1 MFVDSDRKSVFSRY
15 PRKYPRGESNPYQKF
30 RKLLFYPLNYR
41 GIAFRRAKVQL
52 FLYRNNK
59 PSVENSMQ
67 HGKRLQVTYPGQMQ
81 PIIKYHTVEYIGA
94 LLPRQTKQM
103 HVGKIHP

>member
-41 GIAFRRAKVQL
+41 TNQ
-52 FLYRNNK
+52 
-59 PSVENSMQ
+59 
-67 HGKRLQVTYPGQMQ
+67 
-81 PIIKYHTVEYIGA
+81 GA
-94 LLPRQTKQM
+94 NI
-103 HVGKIHP
+103 GKIFVHTTFYQVVSFIA